1 MVNLLETARLFSG
14 GKFDEAANRL
24 SDEVEF
30 NIYEDKK
37 HLTGKIAVLE
47 FCKGISEYFA
57 TIETNFKENGH
68 LASADKVVF
77 YGYGEFKRNG
87 ELVNA
92 VHSCDVYEFDARGL
106 IVKIHSYCNSKQ
118 Q

>member
-57 TIETNFKENGH
+57 TIETNLN
-68 LASADKVVF
+68 
-77 YGYGEFKRNG
+77 
-87 ELVNA
+87 
-92 VHSCDVYEFDARGL
+92 SCDVYEFNASGL